1 MNKFKITYPDAND
14 LITILIESVRRSDL
28 VRFLSSKG
36 VFFYNASTEDLARK
50 TASMILDY
58 EDLEQIRRFAY
69 RNSNKNILSGFSLK
83 SDSAFDIA
91 DIYSAMRDKGTLKTD
106 GYELRSISRILTDD
120 KTTVQYKGSVTYTS
134 QKAGRMEFI
143 RTEERDVSFVM
154 KQNADSNWQVEIDGG
169 KSSDGKTIHK
179 MLQRIVKGKN
189 IFIDEIRIDNLSR
202 KNTIEFFDR
211 LTKEG
216 LGSPWQI
223 EDIAHI
229 TLKRDE
235 KFEPD
240 EEEHDDTDEKEAT
253 EEQLSGI
260 TQAVLEGKN
269 LRENSFVHHAEESG
283 YIFTAMTYIFANTA
297 AGNKLTFKAEFKGSP
312 KIFEVCLENYQQNDI
327 EKEGFEDALSSLDEK
342 ENVKYRSIFWNNA
355 KKIYDELRNM

>member
-36 VFFYNASTEDLARK
+36 EFFYNASTEDLARK

-120 KTTVQYKGSVTYTS
+120 KASVQYKGSVTYTS
-134 QKAGRMEFI
+134 KKAGRMEFI

-189 IFIDEIRIDNLSR
+189 IFIDE
-202 KNTIEFFDR
+202 TC
-211 LTKEG
+211 
-216 LGSPWQI
+216 W
-223 EDIAHI
+223 
-229 TLKRDE
+229 
-235 KFEPD
+235 
-240 EEEHDDTDEKEAT
+240 
-253 EEQLSGI
+253 
-260 TQAVLEGKN
+260 
-269 LRENSFVHHAEESG
+269 
-283 YIFTAMTYIFANTA
+283 
-297 AGNKLTFKAEFKGSP
+297 
-312 KIFEVCLENYQQNDI
+312 
-327 EKEGFEDALSSLDEK
+327 
-342 ENVKYRSIFWNNA
+342 
-355 KKIYDELRNM
+355 RN

>member
-1 MNKFKITYPDAND
+1 MRKFKITYPDAND
-14 LITILIESVRRSDL
+14 LVTILIESVRRSDL

-36 VFFYNASTEDLARK
+36 VFYYNASTEELARK
-50 TASMILDY
+50 TAFMILDY
-58 EDLEQIRRFAY
+58 EDLEQIRKFAY

-83 SDSAFDIA
+83 SDTAFNIA
-91 DIYSAMRDKGTLKTD
+91 DIYSNIRDKGALITD
-106 GYELRSISRILTDD
+106 GYELRSISKVSTGD
-120 KTTVQYKGSVTYTS
+120 KSNVQYKGSVTYTS
-134 QKAGRMEFI
+134 KKAGRMEFI

-169 KSSDGKTIHK
+169 KSSDGKTILK
-179 MLQRIVKGKN
+179 MLQRIVKGKD
-189 IFIDEIRIDNLSR
+189 IVIDEIRIDNLSR
-202 KNTIEFFDR
+202 QNTIEFFDR

-235 KFEPD
+235 KMDSEED
-240 EEEHDDTDEKEAT
+240 ESNDTGEKEAT

-260 TQAVLEGKN
+260 TQAVLDGKN
-269 LRENSFVHHAEESG
+269 LRENTFVHHAEESG
-283 YIFTAMTYIFANTA
+283 YIFTAMTYIFANTK
-297 AGNKLTFKAEFKGSP
+297 AGNKLTFKAEFKGNP

-327 EKEGFEDALSSLDEK
+327 EKEGYEDALSALDEK
-342 ENVKYRSIFWNNA
+342 ENIQYRSIFWNNA
-355 KKIYDELRNM
+355 KKIYDELRKI

>member
-1 MNKFKITYPDAND
+1 MSKFKITYPDAND

-36 VFFYNASTEDLARK
+36 VFYYNASTEDLAHK

-83 SDSAFDIA
+83 SDCAFDIA
-91 DIYSAMRDKGTLKTD
+91 DIYSAIRDKGVLKTD
-106 GYELRSISRILTDD
+106 GYELRSISKVVTDD
-120 KTTVQYKGSVTYTS
+120 KTKIQYKGSVTYTS
-134 QKAGRMEFI
+134 KKAGRMEFI

-154 KQNADSNWQVEIDGG
+154 KQNGDKNWQVEIDGG

-179 MLQRIVKGKN
+179 MLLQIVKGRN

-229 TLKRDE
+229 TLKRDDKTDSNE
-235 KFEPD
+235 D
-240 EEEHDDTDEKEAT
+240 ESDDASEKEAT

-283 YIFTAMTYIFANTA
+283 YIFTAMTYIFANTT

-327 EKEGFEDALSSLDEK
+327 EKADFEDALSSLDEK
-342 ENVKYRSIFWNNA
+342 ENIEYRSMFWNNA
-355 KKIYDELRNM
+355 KKIYDELKIS

>member
-1 MNKFKITYPDAND
+1 MSKFKITYPDAND
-14 LITILIESVRRSDL
+14 LVTILIESVRRSDL

-36 VFFYNASTEDLARK
+36 VFYYYASTEELARK
-50 TASMILDY
+50 TAFMILDY
-58 EDLEQIRRFAY
+58 EDLEQIRKFAY

-83 SDSAFDIA
+83 SDKAFDIA
-91 DIYSAMRDKGTLKTD
+91 DIYSTIRDKGALKAD
-106 GYELRSISRILTDD
+106 GYELRSISKVSTGDET
-120 KTTVQYKGSVTYTS
+120 KVQYKGTVTYTS
-134 QKAGRMEFI
+134 KKAGRMEFI

-179 MLQRIVKGKN
+179 MLQRIVKGKD
-189 IFIDEIRIDNLSR
+189 IVIDEIRIDNLSR
-202 KNTIEFFDR
+202 QNTIEFFDR

-216 LGSPWQI
+216 LGSPWQL

-235 KFEPD
+235 KMESD
-240 EEEHDDTDEKEAT
+240 EDDDTGEKEAT

-283 YIFTAMTYIFANTA
+283 YIFTAMTYIFANTK
-297 AGNKLTFKAEFKGSP
+297 AGNKLIFKAEFKGSP
-312 KIFEVCLENYQQNDI
+312 KIFEVCLENYLQNDI
-327 EKEGFEDALSSLDEK
+327 EKKGYEDALSSLDEK
-342 ENVKYRSIFWNNA
+342 ENIQYRSIFWNNA
-355 KKIYDELRNM
+355 KKIYDELRKI